1 VASGHRAAQ
10 AMTADAEAG
19 GWHRLPAGVVTR
31 RRRRRMLRRVGD
43 RIGSGGNGY
52 SERAQKWL
60 RQPAGDD
67 NDEGEV
73 DP

>member
-1 VASGHRAAQ
+1 
-10 AMTADAEAG
+10 
-19 GWHRLPAGVVTR
+19 
-31 RRRRRMLRRVGD
+31 MLRRVGD